1 MKFLYTCTYIPKS
14 ELSCLLIFEKFPES
28 IPKKAAILYRC
39 EGKGE
44 RERCTQ
50 LNAVCAVLSHSVV
63 SNSLWLQ
70 FQRIARRDKKTF
82 LNEQCKETEGNNRTG
97 KTSDRFKKTGD
108 TKGTFHSKMGTIKD
122 KNGKNLTETEEI
134 KKWQEC
140 TDLYKKAL
148 MSKITIMV

>member
-63 SNSLWLQ
+63 SNSL
-70 FQRIARRDKKTF
+70 
-82 LNEQCKETEGNNRTG
+82 
-97 KTSDRFKKTGD
+97 
-108 TKGTFHSKMGTIKD
+108 
-122 KNGKNLTETEEI
+122 
-134 KKWQEC
+134 
-140 TDLYKKAL
+140 
-148 MSKITIMV
+148 